1 MLKIIL
7 IPFLISCFF
16 TGENS
21 QMKITVNN
29 GVYSLIKNNLELKVD
44 ANYGGRII
52 SFKLNGYDF
61 LVSEKENNDSFGSTL
76 WPSPQSMWGWPPVK
90 ILDSNPYKSKHND
103 FNVEMESDNDPLTGF
118 SISKILSDAKNENGF
133 TLEFKITNR
142 TDKEKSAAP
151 WLISRVRKG
160 GILFFPMGKGEQ
172 MKKFFPL
179 AETQTKDGIV
189 WYQTHKGESLKTH
202 LLNIADGSEG
212 WLAYAIDGRLF
223 IKKFKDNEPDKFAPG
238 EAEVLFYTSS
248 DHDYIE
254 IETQG
259 AYEKLGEGKN
269 LDWKIEWLA
278 SEIPSEIKCEIGS
291 KNLVDFVRKIIR

>member
-1 MLKIIL
+1 
-7 IPFLISCFF
+7 
-16 TGENS
+16 
-21 QMKITVNN
+21 MKIAVDE
-29 GVYSLIKNNLELKVD
+29 GVYLLKKNNLELKVD
-44 ANYGGRII
+44 ANYGGRIV

-61 LVSEKENNDSFGSTL
+61 LVSKEENNESFGSTL

-90 ILDSNPYKSKHND
+90 ILDSDPYNSKHND
-103 FNVEMESDNDPLTGF
+103 YEVEMESNDDPLTGF
-118 SISKILSDAKNENGF
+118 SIVKIFRDSKKENGF
-133 TLEFKITNR
+133 ELEFKIINR
-142 TDKEKSAAP
+142 SVKEKSTAP
-151 WLISRVRKG
+151 WQITRVRKG

-179 AETQTKDGIV
+179 AETQTIDGIV

-212 WLAYAIDGRLF
+212 WLAYAIDGRLL
-223 IKKFKDNEPDKFAPG
+223 IKKFKDNEPGKFAPG

-259 AYEKLGEGKN
+259 TYEKLEPGEN
-269 LDWKIEWLA
+269 LDWKLQWLA
-278 SEIPSEIKCEIGS
+278 SEIPTEIKCEIGS